1 MLAVALGLV
10 ILLAVM
16 VTPVGAAWDGAC
28 SGAMLLEVAGWVGLE
43 GDVWVVPRAGLEI
56 VVLGVLMAGAGVDWV
71 VPRAGLETAGLGLSA
86 GGVACVGWLGGGGS
100 LEVGLVVVLAVVGGV
115 LLLAL
120 GLLTL
125 EAVAHNTI
133 FKNKG

>member
-10 ILLAVM
+10 ILLAVV

-28 SGAMLLEVAGWVGLE
+28 GGAMLLEVAGWVGLE

-86 GGVACVGWLGGGGS
+86 GGTAGVGWLGGGS
-100 LEVGLVVVLAVVGGV
+100 LEVGLVVVLAVVFGV
-115 LLLAL
+115 LLLAVGAADARGGSDACL
-120 GLLTL
+120 G
-125 EAVAHNTI
+125 
-133 FKNKG
+133 